1 MTGARIAVERC
12 GQAGCGKPPR
22 RAAPNMVGNRNARRI
37 KAMNAPLKA
46 VANTGAL
53 EAAMLE
59 IGRARP
65 CRRACARPCRAGAQ
79 KPRARRHGGGDPR
92 LARGD
97 PGRQCGGCRGGQI
110 RGRRRGLSRSPDA
123 RRPARRGDGGRH
135 RRRAQAQGSGR
146 DGLDLLAAPQ
156 RHAHRA
162 RARPARRRR
171 RDLRKPAERDRRRRR
186 VMPEGRQR
194 RDPARRLRQFPLDQ
208 ALSMPPWSK
217 DWPKQTC
224 RPPPSRWCRRASA
237 PPWA

>member
-1 MTGARIAVERC
+1 MDKPV
-12 GQAGCGKPPR
+12 AGSSPR

-59 IGRARP
+59 IGRNAR
-65 CRRACARPCRAGAQ
+65 AAARVLAACRAGAQ

-110 RGRRRGLSRSPDA
+110 RGRCRGLSRSPHA
-123 RRPARRGDGGRH
+123 RRQARRGDGGRH
-135 RRRAQAQGSGR
+135 RCRAQAQGSGR

-162 RARPARRRR
+162 RPRPARRRR
-171 RDLRKPAERDRRRRR
+171 RDLRKPAQRDRRRRR
-186 VMPEGRQR
+186 VVPEGRQR
-194 RDPARRLRQFPLDQ
+194 RDPARRLRQLPLDA

-217 DWPKQTC
+217 GWPKPTC
-224 RPPPSRWCRRASA
+224 RPPPFRSCRRASA